1 MSQPSILV
9 TGASGHLGRRV
20 VDLLLAKGAENII
33 ATTRKPEAL
42 GDLAAKGVDVR
53 RADFEDEA
61 SLESALAGV
70 ERALLVST
78 DALDKPGRR
87 TSQHLAAVRAMVKAG
102 VKYVLYTSLPNA
114 ANTTVTIAV
123 DHAKTEEAIVASGL
137 DYTILRN
144 NLYADYFP
152 YSLAPAVASGKLV
165 DAKGEG
171 AVAWITREDCAQA
184 AAGALLAAKAGDR
197 IAVDVTGPEPV
208 TSAQLAKLLGELVG
222 REIVHVSVTPEAML
236 EQFLA
241 SGMPRGIAEAMAS
254 FDGAIAKGDL
264 SNVTDAVSRYA
275 GRPPT
280 SVNTFLAQHAATL
293 KAAAK

>member
-1 MSQPSILV
+1 MSQPTILV

-20 VDLLLAKGAENII
+20 VELLLAKAPGKIV

-42 GDLAAKGVDVR
+42 ADFAAKGVDVR

-61 SLESALAGV
+61 SLATAFAGV
-70 ERALLVST
+70 DRALLVST

-87 TSQHLAAVRAMVKAG
+87 TAQHEAAVRAMKSAG
-102 VKYVLYTSLPNA
+102 VKYVAYTSLPNA
-114 ANTTVTIAV
+114 SRTTVTLAV

-137 DYTILRN
+137 DYTLLRN

-171 AVAWITREDCAQA
+171 AVAWVTREDCAQA

-197 IAVDVTGPEPV
+197 IAIDVTGPEAV
-208 TSAQLAKLLGELVG
+208 TSIQLAKLLSDLVG
-222 REIVHVSVTPEAML
+222 REIRHVSVTPEVML

-241 SGMPRGIAEAMAS
+241 SGMPRGYAEAMAS
-254 FDGAIAKGDL
+254 FDGAVARGDL
-264 SNVTDAVSRYA
+264 SNVTDAVERLS
-275 GRPPT
+275 GRAPK
-280 SVNTFLAQHAATL
+280 SVKEFLAEHAATL